1 MKNRVMMKEV
11 DLVRILPKILAK
23 AKKMLKLKQKFIQK
37 QLRLVELKILIG
49 NMKKNF
55 GIVKLVNIKFKILI
69 QNTLKQFISIPNG
82 KQAKQEVI

>member
-11 DLVRILPKILAK
+11 DLVHILPKILAK

-69 QNTLKQFISIPNG
+69 
-82 KQAKQEVI
+82 

>member
-69 QNTLKQFISIPNG
+69 
-82 KQAKQEVI
+82 